1 MPNLM
6 DFSTHLFKDG
16 ALLNPVF
23 TTFGLPVRKRAAVI
37 LATYA
42 LYFEIGG
49 ALALSQEIYM
59 LVYRSAGLVV

>member
-49 ALALSQEIYM
+49 ALSQEIYM